1 MEKFTSSIQAI
12 LGNKL
17 WECIP
22 LHRLEAGLSGN
33 KKSHKSLICSF
44 LSVRWPFLSS
54 RFCGET
60 GLWTFSTQVPYLQG
74 YNNVNFTLSNVL
86 VTEVCLIQ
94 SHIVFMVSVHLNNTK
109 ITNKFV
115 TTNLFVIF
123 VTLMSLC
130 NLVFQNSIVY
140 FHVLLIPS
148 ACLDV

>member
-1 MEKFTSSIQAI
+1 MSEK
-12 LGNKL
+12 
-17 WECIP
+17 
-22 LHRLEAGLSGN
+22 RN
-33 KKSHKSLICSF
+33 KKSRKIKVLRDLSYFESF
-44 LSVRWPFLSS
+44 LSLEL
-54 RFCGET
+54 CGET
-60 GLWTFSTQVPYLQG
+60 GLRTFSPQVPYLQG